1 LRETGRVLGCDGTVG
16 LGRILDKETAPAPQR
31 AELHLQGGDDWHF
44 VGHVRHLHM
53 TSPAGLQSCI
63 LLADGRTTIARNHYS
78 KVSSAGR
85 CAGQLAFHHD
95 WAYTCTSV
103 GDRGTLRLP
112 FLLPPQKVADSFNS
126 QRAWS
131 KRDCAARSEYDSQG
145 WASLAVCGEIT
156 GA

>member
-78 KVSSAGR
+78 KVSSAGSI
-85 CAGQLAFHHD
+85 G
-95 WAYTCTSV
+95 
-103 GDRGTLRLP
+103 
-112 FLLPPQKVADSFNS
+112 LPP
-126 QRAWS
+126 
-131 KRDCAARSEYDSQG
+131 
-145 WASLAVCGEIT
+145 
-156 GA
+156 